1 MPNPDDSET
10 AAAFEAEGIP
20 GLDDEDPAVGG
31 MVPPGDE
38 PLGVEEFGVTQAEE
52 RRGETLAER
61 VRREEPDFVPG
72 GGDEFADEFGDELG
86 EGAPVGRLLDAE
98 PGPDGLDVTKEVTA
112 DEVTEGETALAPEEA
127 AMRQTDNP

>member
-20 GLDDEDPAVGG
+20 GLDDEDPAIGG
-31 MVPPGDE
+31 MVPPRDE
-38 PLGVEEFGVTQAEE
+38 PLGAEEFGVTQAEE

-72 GGDEFADEFGDELG
+72 AGAELADELG
-86 EGAPVGRLLDAE
+86 EGTPVGRLLDAE
-98 PGPDGLDVTKEVTA
+98 PGPDGIDVTKEVTA
-112 DEVTEGETALAPEEA
+112 DEVTDGETALAPEEA
-127 AMRQTDNP
+127 AMRRTDNP